1 MKLKYLFFL
10 LCTIVLSVGFTACSD
25 DNDESATVVGRW
37 KVVHFQGY
45 YKDFSLP
52 EKNWEEDKDVVSNEI
67 YQVNEDGTGNVE
79 DDPFSWHLEGDQLS
93 ISQQGLSQTYTLLKL
108 TDSEMVI
115 DILTLTDSSELYEK
129 YWLVRVK

>member
-1 MKLKYLFFL
+1 MKLKHLFFL

-25 DNDESATVVGRW
+25 DKDDSATVVGRW
-37 KVVHFQGY
+37 KVVYFQGY

-67 YQVNEDGTGNVE
+67 YQVNEDGTGNIE